1 MLAVVGNSNFL
12 RKVEASLFHD
22 SAFFISD
29 IITLIIVLT
38 FANKLQKLGNKVVC
52 LRRRES
58 RNL

>member
-38 FANKLQKLGNKVVC
+38 FANKLQKLGVGNKVVFFFV
-52 LRRRES
+52 EVV
-58 RNL
+58 